1 MAAAAEL
8 MTPGDFKVWRKSL
21 GLSQRQAAEAL
32 GLKNRIVQYYE
43 KGERDGDKVKIPKH
57 VRLACYALSLG
68 VGDYHGPVEP
78 GPPARK
84 QQRTRKRTAEAEPDP
99 VA

>member
-8 MTPGDFKVWRKSL
+8 MTPGEFKVWRKSL
-21 GLSQRQAAEAL
+21 GLSQKEAADAL

-68 VGDYHGPVEP
+68 VDDYHGPVEP
-78 GPPARK
+78 GQARK
-84 QQRTRKRTAEAEPDP
+84 RQRKPEPEP